1 MMMMRAVIFD
11 GQKNHIQEV
20 PIPKVSDTQVLIKV
34 KAVGICGTDFAIT
47 NGDLPSTTPIILGH
61 EFSGEI
67 VKIGKDVDHY
77 WLGKRVTSEIN
88 SNIDFNC
95 YYCQRGIYTQC
106 VSRKAIGI
114 DMDGA
119 LAEYIAVESYLIHEI
134 PENLSFEEATFI
146 EPLAAAYQTF
156 EMMPLNQDDKNIAIF
171 GLGKLGMLLLQ
182 LAKSQNLNIIAIDGS
197 ELKLNLAKKLGA
209 KHLINRFK
217 VNNISKEIKSLT
229 NGLGADIVVD
239 STGVAT
245 VFKEIIA
252 SCRTRGKI
260 HVKSTHGIDT
270 PINLTDIVVREITL
284 YSSRCGP
291 FELAIKGLK
300 SGDIIVK
307 DLISDII
314 SFKDVEKNIF
324 GKKPS
329 RDIIKI
335 VVRIED

>member
-1 MMMMRAVIFD
+1 MMMRAVKFD
-11 GQKNHIQEV
+11 GQKNRIQEV
-20 PIPKVSDTQVLIKV
+20 PIPKVSNSQVLIKV

-47 NGDLPSTTPIILGH
+47 NGDLPTKTPIILGH

-67 VKIGKDVDHY
+67 VKIGKDVDQS

-88 SNIDFNC
+88 SHIDFNC
-95 YYCQRGIYTQC
+95 FYCQRGIYTQC
-106 VSRKAIGI
+106 VLRKAIGI
-114 DMDGA
+114 DIDGA

-134 PENLSFEEATFI
+134 PEKLSFEEATFI

-171 GLGKLGMLLLQ
+171 GLGKLGLLLLQ
-182 LAKSQNLNIIAIDGS
+182 ITKSHTLNIIAIDGS
-197 ELKLNLAKKLGA
+197 EYKLNLANKLGA
-209 KHLINRFK
+209 NHLINRFK
-217 VNNISKEIKSLT
+217 VENVSEEIRKLT
-229 NGLGADIVVD
+229 NNLGADIVID
-239 STGVAT
+239 CTGVPEALG
-245 VFKEIIA
+245 EIVA

-260 HVKSTHGIDT
+260 HIKSTHGIET

-300 SGDIIVK
+300 SGDIKVK
-307 DLISDII
+307 DLITKII
-314 SFKDVEKNIF
+314 PFEEVETILTPNN
-324 GKKPS
+324 

-335 VVRIED
+335 VVKIED